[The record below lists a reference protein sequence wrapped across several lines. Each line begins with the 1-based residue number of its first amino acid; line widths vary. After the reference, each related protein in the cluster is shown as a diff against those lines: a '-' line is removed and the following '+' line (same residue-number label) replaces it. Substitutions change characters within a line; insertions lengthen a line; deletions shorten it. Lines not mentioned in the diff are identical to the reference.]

1 MMLTPCA
8 GFRSVSQA
16 FRQVPGTRH
25 LGPDTRYRIDAEGRV
40 PSTED
45 RARPPENAHTGYA
58 IQPSSPSR
66 PVQSSLNLPAP
77 SPSRRGAWPTPVT
90 SSLHHSV
97 TPSLRHSVTLICTPL
112 SVTRH
117 SVTPAGPVKGAHRGP
132 GFWGTPGGSSDV
144 ESPPAGGR
152 PVGKGPGLAGEGP
165 VFSPLRRSS
174 EPPDCRP

>member
-1 MMLTPCA
+1 M
-8 GFRSVSQA
+8 RRA
-16 FRQVPGTRH
+16 FRPVPGTGYQVSGTGLSGTWNLVPGTGASPTPRPEHRAPKTEPSHRKTRTPGMLSSRH
-25 LGPDTRYRIDAEGRV
+25 PRAGPFSR
-40 PSTED
+40 PSTFRHRLHHDGE
-45 RARPPENAHTGYA
+45 RPT
-58 IQPSSPSR
+58 
-66 PVQSSLNLPAP
+66 L
-77 SPSRRGAWPTPVT
+77 VT
-90 SSLHHSV
+90 S
-97 TPSLRHSVTLICTPL
+97 SLRHSVPLMCTPL

-165 VFSPLRRSS
+165 AFSPLRRSS

>member
-1 MMLTPCA
+1 MMPTPCA

-16 FRQVPGTRH
+16 FRQVPNRRRGPGTEHRN
-25 LGPDTRYRIDAEGRV
+25 
-40 PSTED
+40 

-66 PVQSSLNLPAP
+66 PVQPSLDLPAP
-77 SPSRRGAWPTPVT
+77 SPSPRKHVPPP
-90 SSLHHSV
+90 SLRHSI
-97 TPSLRHSVTLICTPL
+97 TPSLRHSVPLMCTPL

-165 VFSPLRRSS
+165 AFSPPRRSS